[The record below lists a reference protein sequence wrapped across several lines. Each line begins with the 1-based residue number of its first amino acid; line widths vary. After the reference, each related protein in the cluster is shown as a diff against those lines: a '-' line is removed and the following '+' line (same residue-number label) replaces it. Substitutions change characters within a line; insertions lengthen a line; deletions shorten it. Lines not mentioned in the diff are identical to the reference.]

1 MKNSNINL
9 YEIKKGKTEFPKM
22 KCTSSNDAY
31 QYLKQFYS
39 DDIEIYESSFI
50 IMLNRANVIIAYAK
64 ISQGGIIG
72 TVIDPKIVGYYAM
85 QSLASGIIIVHN
97 HPSGN
102 LQPSQADDNI
112 TQKLKNTL
120 LIIETQLLD
129 HLIITKDGYYSYADE
144 GKI

>member
-9 YEIKKGKTEFPKM
+9 YEIKKGKTEYPKM
-22 KCTSSNDAY
+22 KCTSSEDAY
-31 QYLKQFYS
+31 KYLKQFYS
-39 DDIEIYESSFI
+39 DDIEIFESSFI
-50 IMLNRANVIIAYAK
+50 LMLNRANVIIAYAK

-72 TVIDPKIVGYYAM
+72 TVIDAKIVGYYAM

-112 TQKLKNTL
+112 TQKIKNTL

-129 HLIITKDGYYSYADE
+129 HLIITKDGFYSYADA

>member
-1 MKNSNINL
+1 MKNTNINL

-31 QYLKQFYS
+31 QYMKQFYS

>member
-1 MKNSNINL
+1 MKNTNINL

-50 IMLNRANVIIAYAK
+50 LMLNRANVIIAYAK